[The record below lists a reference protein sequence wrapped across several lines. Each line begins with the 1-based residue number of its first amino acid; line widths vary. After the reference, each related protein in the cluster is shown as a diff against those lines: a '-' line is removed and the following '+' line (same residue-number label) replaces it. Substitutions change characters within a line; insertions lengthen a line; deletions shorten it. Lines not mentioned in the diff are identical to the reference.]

1 MILPLKYFTY
11 GTNSVEIRENR
22 LVTPFEYLAASEL
35 HWSCPALQDVLQ
47 LKTPRAHCFEHSGR
61 CEPDE
66 VSHNLQRLHVSSQ
79 SNVSKYLHASMVNLV
94 ASSSSILKTNK
105 LTIQ

>member
-22 LVTPFEYLAASEL
+22 LVTPLEYLAASEL
-35 HWSCPALQDVLQ
+35 HWSCPALQVVLQ
-47 LKTPRAHCFEHSGR
+47 LKAPRAHCFEHSGR

-94 ASSSSILKTNK
+94 ASSSSILKTNN

>member
-22 LVTPFEYLAASEL
+22 LVTPLEYLAASEL

-61 CEPDE
+61 CELDE

-94 ASSSSILKTNK
+94 ASSSSILKTK
-105 LTIQ
+105 